1 MNKLVILKDDEIID
15 EIELKSDSLFAGRE
29 PEAAVYLDDP
39 SVSRRHARFFT
50 VFGETFVEDLNS
62 TNGTLLNH
70 RKVVKHILKH
80 DDVIVIGSFTIRFI
94 DEEAAKVQEQ
104 NQDETVVISSSDRS
118 ESDGAAK
125 KVIVPKTAKLRFFR
139 GPKKGDE
146 TKIDRSLYTI
156 GRPGG
161 EVAAIARRPQGFF
174 LLHIGGEQYPKIN
187 NEEIDTVAGVQLN
200 EGDVVEVGENL
211 AEISFG

>member
-1 MNKLVILKDDEIID
+1 MNKLVVLKDDEIVD
-15 EIELKSDSLFAGRE
+15 EIDLESDSLFAGRE

-62 TNGTLLNH
+62 TNGTLLNQ
-70 RKVVKHILKH
+70 RNVVKHILKH
-80 DDVIVIGSFTIRFI
+80 GDVIAIGSFTIRFI
-94 DEEAAKVQEQ
+94 DEEAAHVQEQ
-104 NQDETVVISSSDRS
+104 NQNETVVVSPRNQS
-118 ESDGAAK
+118 ESDGVEK
-125 KVIVPKTAKLRFFR
+125 KVIVPKTATLRFFR

-146 TKIDRSLYTI
+146 TQIERSLFTI

-161 EVAAIARRPQGFF
+161 EVAAIARRSQGFF

-187 NEEIDTVAGVQLN
+187 NEEIETVAGVKLN